1 MRLYNTD
8 HGPARED
15 EPGVLSVVD
24 LSDLGDLVR
33 DGGLDRIESAPC
45 VEKVPLVDARLF
57 APVPRPGKVIIVGL
71 NYSSHAQEA
80 LARFAAMGMGDI
92 QLPTVPNFYLA
103 AGSAVTGPGSPI
115 RLPQAAPAQV
125 DYEGEVAVVIG
136 RDGADVSTV
145 DAWQHVG
152 GLTVVNDISA
162 RDIQQRA
169 MTGDQ
174 TATIATAK
182 SFDTFKPMGPC
193 LVTADEFGEPLDL
206 RIRTRVKSELR
217 QDDRT
222 SSFIHRIP
230 DLIAYLSRYHV
241 LQAGD
246 VICTGTPAGAG
257 LFSDRFLSK
266 GDVVEVE
273 VEGIGVL
280 TNPVTTSSSD
290 HSSLVHEL
298 ADG

>member
-1 MRLYNTD
+1 MRLYNTE
-8 HGPARED
+8 HGPAREA
-15 EPGVLSVVD
+15 EPGILTIVD
-24 LSDLGDLVR
+24 LPDLGDVVR

-45 VEKVPLVDARLF
+45 VDEVPLADARLL

-71 NYSSHAQEA
+71 NYGSHGQEA
-80 LARFAAMGMGDI
+80 LARFAAMGMRDL
-92 QLPTVPNFYLA
+92 QLPTLPNFYIA
-103 AGSAVTGPGSPI
+103 AASAVTGPGSPI
-115 RLPQAAPAQV
+115 RLPQVAPAQV

-136 RDGADVSTV
+136 RDGADISSV
-145 DAWQHVG
+145 DAWKHVA
-152 GLTVVNDISA
+152 GLTIVNDISA

-169 MTGDQ
+169 MTGDP

-182 SFDTFKPMGPC
+182 SFDTFKPLGPC

-206 RIRTRVKSELR
+206 RIRTRVNNELR

-241 LQAGD
+241 LQASD

-257 LFSDRFLSK
+257 LFSDQFLVS

-280 TNPVTTSSSD
+280 TNPVTSRS
-290 HSSLVHEL
+290 
-298 ADG
+298 

>member
-8 HGPARED
+8 RGPARED
-15 EPGVLSVVD
+15 EPGVLSLVD
-24 LSDLGDLVR
+24 LPDLGQVVR

-45 VEKVPLVDARLF
+45 VDRVSLADARLF
-57 APVPRPGKVIIVGL
+57 APARRPGKVIIVGL

-80 LARFAAMGMGDI
+80 LARFAAMGMRDM
-92 QLPTVPNFYLA
+92 QLPTVPNFYIA
-103 AGSAVTGPGSPI
+103 AASAISGPGSPL
-115 RLPQAAPAQV
+115 RLPQVAPAQV
-125 DYEGEVAVVIG
+125 DYEGEVAIVIG
-136 RDGADVSTV
+136 RDGSDINTF
-145 DAWQHVG
+145 DAWKHVA
-152 GLTVVNDISA
+152 GLTIVNDVSA

-169 MTGDQ
+169 MTGDP
-174 TATIATAK
+174 TATVATAK
-182 SFDTFKPMGPC
+182 SFDTFKPLGPC

-206 RIRTRVKSELR
+206 RIRTRVNNELR

-257 LFSDRFLSK
+257 LFSERFLSP

-280 TNPVTTSSSD
+280 TNPVTSRS
-290 HSSLVHEL
+290 
-298 ADG
+298 

>member
-15 EPGVLSVVD
+15 EPGILTVVD
-24 LSDLGDLVR
+24 LPDLGDLVR
-33 DGGLDRIESAPC
+33 DGGLDHIESAAC
-45 VEKVPLVDARLF
+45 VEKGPLADARLL

-71 NYSSHAQEA
+71 NYPSHGEEA
-80 LARFAAMGMGDI
+80 LAMFAAMGKPDI
-92 QLPTVPNFYLA
+92 QLPTVPNFYIA
-103 AGSAVTGPGSPI
+103 AASAVTGPGSPI
-115 RLPQAAPAQV
+115 RLPKVACTQV
-125 DYEGEVAVVIG
+125 DYEGEVAIVIG
-136 RDGADVSTV
+136 RDGADISAS
-145 DAWQHVG
+145 DAWKHVAG
-152 GLTVVNDISA
+152 FTIANDVSA

-169 MTGDQ
+169 MTGDP

-206 RIRTRVKSELR
+206 RIRTRVNNELR

-222 SSFIHRIP
+222 SSFIHQIP
-230 DLIAYLSRYHV
+230 DLIAYLSRFHV

-257 LFSDRFLSK
+257 LFSQRFLVS

-280 TNPVTTSSSD
+280 TNPVTSRS
-290 HSSLVHEL
+290 
-298 ADG
+298 

>member
-1 MRLYNTD
+1 MRLYNTE

-15 EPGVLSVVD
+15 EPGILTVVD
-24 LSDLGDLVR
+24 LSDLGDVLR
-33 DGGLDRIESAPC
+33 DGGLDRIESAPR
-45 VEKVPLVDARLF
+45 VDEVPLADARLL

-71 NYSSHAQEA
+71 NYGSHGQEA
-80 LARFAAMGMGDI
+80 LARFAAMGMRDI
-92 QLPTVPNFYLA
+92 RLPTLPNFYIA
-103 AGSAVTGPGSPI
+103 AASAVTGPGSPI
-115 RLPQAAPAQV
+115 RLPQVAPAQV

-136 RDGADVSTV
+136 RDGADISAG
-145 DAWQHVG
+145 DAWQHVA
-152 GLTVVNDISA
+152 GLTIVNDVSA

-169 MTGDQ
+169 MAGDP

-182 SFDTFKPMGPC
+182 SFDTFKPLGPC

-206 RIRTRVKSELR
+206 RIRTRVNNELR

-246 VICTGTPAGAG
+246 VICTGRHRC
-257 LFSDRFLSK
+257 SDQP
-266 GDVVEVE
+266 GDE
-273 VEGIGVL
+273 
-280 TNPVTTSSSD
+280 
-290 HSSLVHEL
+290 
-298 ADG
+298 

>member
-1 MRLYNTD
+1 MRLYNTE

-15 EPGVLSVVD
+15 EPGVLTVVD
-24 LSDLGDLVR
+24 LSDLGDVVR

-45 VEKVPLVDARLF
+45 VDKVPLAEARLL
-57 APVPRPGKVIIVGL
+57 APVRRPGKVIIVGL
-71 NYSSHAQEA
+71 NYPSHGEEA
-80 LARFAAMGMGDI
+80 LAMFAAMGKPDI
-92 QLPTVPNFYLA
+92 QLPTVPNFYIA
-103 AGSAVTGPGSPI
+103 AASAVTGPGSPI
-115 RLPQAAPAQV
+115 LLPQVAPAQV

-136 RDGADVSTV
+136 RDGADISTA
-145 DAWQHVG
+145 DAWEHVA
-152 GLTVVNDISA
+152 GLTIVNDISA

-169 MTGDQ
+169 MAGDP

-182 SFDTFKPMGPC
+182 SFDTFKPLGPC

-206 RIRTRVKSELR
+206 RIRTRVNNELR

-257 LFSDRFLSK
+257 LFSDRFLSP

-280 TNPVTTSSSD
+280 TNPVTTRS
-290 HSSLVHEL
+290 
-298 ADG
+298 

>member
-1 MRLYNTD
+1 MRLYNTE
-8 HGPARED
+8 HGPAREA
-15 EPGVLSVVD
+15 EPGILTIVD
-24 LSDLGDLVR
+24 LPDLGDVVR

-45 VEKVPLVDARLF
+45 VDEVPLADARLL
-57 APVPRPGKVIIVGL
+57 APVPGPGKVIIVGL
-71 NYSSHAQEA
+71 NYGSHGQEA
-80 LARFAAMGMGDI
+80 LARFAAMGMRDL
-92 QLPTVPNFYLA
+92 QLPTLPNFYIA
-103 AGSAVTGPGSPI
+103 AASAVTGPGSPI
-115 RLPQAAPAQV
+115 RLPQVAPAQV

-136 RDGADVSTV
+136 RDGADISSG
-145 DAWQHVG
+145 DAWKHVA
-152 GLTVVNDISA
+152 GLTIVNDISA

-169 MTGDQ
+169 MTGDP

-182 SFDTFKPMGPC
+182 SFDTFKPLGPC

-206 RIRTRVKSELR
+206 RIRTRVNNELR

-241 LQAGD
+241 LQASD

-257 LFSDRFLSK
+257 LFSDQFLVS

-280 TNPVTTSSSD
+280 TNPVTSRS
-290 HSSLVHEL
+290 
-298 ADG
+298 

>member
-1 MRLYNTD
+1 MRLYNTE

-15 EPGVLSVVD
+15 EPGILTVVD
-24 LSDLGDLVR
+24 LPDLGDVVR
-33 DGGLDRIESAPC
+33 DGGLDRVESAPC
-45 VEKVPLVDARLF
+45 VDKVPLAHARLL
-57 APVPRPGKVIIVGL
+57 APVRRPGKVIIVGL
-71 NYSSHAQEA
+71 NYGSHAQEA
-80 LARFAAMGMGDI
+80 LARFAAMGMRDI
-92 QLPTVPNFYLA
+92 ELPTVPNFYIA
-103 AGSAVTGPGSPI
+103 AASAVTGPGSPI
-115 RLPQAAPAQV
+115 RLPQLAPAQV

-136 RDGADVSTV
+136 RDGADIRTV
-145 DAWQHVG
+145 DAWKHVA
-152 GLTVVNDISA
+152 GLTIVNDISA

-169 MTGDQ
+169 MTGDP

-193 LVTADEFGEPLDL
+193 LVTADEFKKPLDL
-206 RIRTRVKSELR
+206 RIRTRVNNVLR

-230 DLIAYLSRYHV
+230 DLIAYLSRFHV

-257 LFSDRFLSK
+257 LFTDRFLSQ

-280 TNPVTTSSSD
+280 TNPVTARS
-290 HSSLVHEL
+290 
-298 ADG
+298 

>member
-1 MRLYNTD
+1 MRLYNTE
-8 HGPARED
+8 HGPAREA
-15 EPGVLSVVD
+15 EPGILTIVD
-24 LSDLGDLVR
+24 LPDLGDVVR

-45 VEKVPLVDARLF
+45 VDELSLADARLL
-57 APVPRPGKVIIVGL
+57 APVPGPGKVIIVGL
-71 NYSSHAQEA
+71 NYGSHGQEA
-80 LARFAAMGMGDI
+80 LARFAAMGMRDL
-92 QLPTVPNFYLA
+92 QLPTLPNFYIA
-103 AGSAVTGPGSPI
+103 AASAVTGPGSPI
-115 RLPQAAPAQV
+115 RLPQVAPAQV

-136 RDGADVSTV
+136 RDGADISSV
-145 DAWQHVG
+145 DAWKHVA
-152 GLTVVNDISA
+152 GLTIVNDISA

-169 MTGDQ
+169 MTGDP

-182 SFDTFKPMGPC
+182 SFDTFKPLGPC

-206 RIRTRVKSELR
+206 RIRTRVNNELR

-241 LQAGD
+241 LQASD

-257 LFSDRFLSK
+257 LFSDQFLVS

-280 TNPVTTSSSD
+280 TNPVTSRS
-290 HSSLVHEL
+290 
-298 ADG
+298 

>member
-15 EPGVLSVVD
+15 APGILTVID
-24 LSDLGDLVR
+24 LPDLGDVVR

-45 VEKVPLVDARLF
+45 VDKVPLADARLL

-71 NYSSHAQEA
+71 NYPSHGAEA
-80 LARFAAMGMGDI
+80 LAMFAAMGKSDI
-92 QLPTVPNFYLA
+92 QLPTVPNFYIA
-103 AGSAVTGPGSPI
+103 AASAVTGPGAPI

-136 RDGADVSTV
+136 RDVADISSG
-145 DAWQHVG
+145 DAWKHVA
-152 GLTVVNDISA
+152 GLSIVNDISA

-169 MTGDQ
+169 MTGDP

-182 SFDTFKPMGPC
+182 SFDTFKPLGPC

-206 RIRTRVKSELR
+206 RIRTRVNNELR

-257 LFSDRFLSK
+257 LFSDQFLVS

-280 TNPVTTSSSD
+280 TNPVTSR
-290 HSSLVHEL
+290 
-298 ADG
+298 G

>member
-1 MRLYNTD
+1 MRD
-8 HGPARED
+8 
-15 EPGVLSVVD
+15 
-24 LSDLGDLVR
+24 
-33 DGGLDRIESAPC
+33 
-45 VEKVPLVDARLF
+45 
-57 APVPRPGKVIIVGL
+57 
-71 NYSSHAQEA
+71 
-80 LARFAAMGMGDI
+80 M
-92 QLPTVPNFYLA
+92 QLPTVPNFYIA
-103 AGSAVTGPGSPI
+103 AASAVTGPGSPI

-136 RDGADVSTV
+136 RDGADINSI
-145 DAWQHVG
+145 DAWKHVA
-152 GLTVVNDISA
+152 GLTIVNDVSA

-169 MTGDQ
+169 MTGDP

-206 RIRTRVKSELR
+206 RIRTRVNNELR

-257 LFSDRFLSK
+257 LFSERFLSP

-280 TNPVTTSSSD
+280 TNPVTTRS
-290 HSSLVHEL
+290 
-298 ADG
+298 

>member
-8 HGPARED
+8 RGPARED
-15 EPGVLSVVD
+15 EPGVLTVVD
-24 LSDLGDLVR
+24 LLDLGEVVR
-33 DGGLDRIESAPC
+33 DGALDRLESAPA
-45 VEKVPLVDARLF
+45 VDKMPVADTGLF
-57 APVPRPGKVIIVGL
+57 APVRRPGKVIIVGL
-71 NYSSHAQEA
+71 NYGSHGQEA
-80 LARFAAMGMGDI
+80 LELFAALGKPDI
-92 QLPTVPNFYLA
+92 ELPTVPNFFIGA
-103 AGSAVTGPGSPI
+103 ASAVTGPGSPI

-136 RDGADVSTV
+136 RDGADINAF
-145 DAWQHVG
+145 DAWKHVA
-152 GLTVVNDISA
+152 GLTIVNDVSA

-169 MTGDQ
+169 MTGDP
-174 TATIATAK
+174 TATVATAK

-193 LVTADEFGEPLDL
+193 LVTADEFAEPLDL
-206 RIRTRVKSELR
+206 RIRTRVNNELR

-257 LFSDRFLSK
+257 LFSQRFLAP

-280 TNPVTTSSSD
+280 TNPVTN
-290 HSSLVHEL
+290 
-298 ADG
+298 

>member
-1 MRLYNTD
+1 MRLYNTE
-8 HGPARED
+8 HGPGRED
-15 EPGVLSVVD
+15 ESGILTVVD
-24 LSDLGDLVR
+24 LPDLGDVVR
-33 DGGLDRIESAPC
+33 DGGLDRVESAPC
-45 VEKVPLVDARLF
+45 VDKVPLAHARLL
-57 APVPRPGKVIIVGL
+57 APVRRPGKVIIVGL
-71 NYSSHAQEA
+71 NYGSHAQEA
-80 LARFAAMGMGDI
+80 LARFAAMGMRDI
-92 QLPTVPNFYLA
+92 ELPTVPNFYIA
-103 AGSAVTGPGSPI
+103 AASAVTGPGSPI
-115 RLPQAAPAQV
+115 RLPQLAPAQV

-136 RDGADVSTV
+136 RDGADIRTV
-145 DAWQHVG
+145 DAWKHVA
-152 GLTVVNDISA
+152 GLTIVNDISA

-169 MTGDQ
+169 MTGDP

-182 SFDTFKPMGPC
+182 SFDTFKPLGPC

-206 RIRTRVKSELR
+206 RIRTRVNNVLR

-257 LFSDRFLSK
+257 LFSERFLVS

-280 TNPVTTSSSD
+280 TNPVTTRS
-290 HSSLVHEL
+290 
-298 ADG
+298 